1 MFGSVHGQVL
11 RANSGKPLEY
21 ATIVVMHG
29 AGPSPDIAP
38 LTDSGGWFTLDG
50 LPAGEWILCALGPS
64 GETGEATVKVFAGS
78 VVTIIIQV
86 R

>member
-11 RANSGKPLEY
+11 RANSGKPLGN
-21 ATIVVMHG
+21 ATIVVTHG

-50 LPAGEWILCALGPS
+50 LPAGEWILCAHGPS
-64 GETGEATVKVFAGS
+64 GETGEATVKVFADS
-78 VVTIIIQV
+78 MATIIIQV